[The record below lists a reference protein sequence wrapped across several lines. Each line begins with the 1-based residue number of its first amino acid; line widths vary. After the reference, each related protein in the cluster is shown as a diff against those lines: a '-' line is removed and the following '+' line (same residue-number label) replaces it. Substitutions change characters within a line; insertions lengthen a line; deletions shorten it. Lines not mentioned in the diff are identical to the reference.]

1 MQLVRTWTDIEEN
14 LRTLDGYRHSQDY
27 EDRKF
32 YNDRIKNGLCFVFH
46 RENEKLLIG
55 PSRFVGYIGN
65 TRERHIANG
74 DKDGKLTNPTITGIL
89 GYPPT
94 ENRSLDQEHQK
105 LCYELGVK
113 PVAKTRKFWLRSNI

>member
-1 MQLVRTWTDIEEN
+1 MQLVRTWRDIKEN

-27 EDRKF
+27 EDRKY

-55 PSRFVGYIGN
+55 PSRFVGYVGN
-65 TRERHIANG
+65 TRQRHNANEY
-74 DKDGKLTNPTITGIL
+74 KDGKLTTPTITRIL

-94 ENRSLDQEHQK
+94 ENNILDQDHK
-105 LCYELGVK
+105 NLCQESGVK
-113 PVAKTRKFWLRSNI
+113 PVAKTRKFWLR